1 MTRISMP
8 SGILFHTSC
17 IDSPRAFI
25 KAQSQNSGVLKK
37 RSYQTNEKKKVRE
50 LSKKKR
56 ERERDLCRRGQALVM
71 INGLKQAAD

>member
-56 ERERDLCRRGQALVM
+56 ERERETYVEGDRH
-71 INGLKQAAD
+71 

>member
-1 MTRISMP
+1 MP
-8 SGILFHTSC
+8 SGILFHISC

-37 RSYQTNEKKKVRE
+37 RSYQTNEKKKLRE
-50 LSKKKR
+50 LSKKKKR
-56 ERERDLCRRGQALVM
+56 ERERDLCKRGQALVM

>member
-1 MTRISMP
+1 MP

-25 KAQSQNSGVLKK
+25 KAQSQNSGVLKNEK
-37 RSYQTNEKKKVRE
+37 CLNYEKKKLRE
-50 LSKKKR
+50 LSKKKKG
-56 ERERDLCRRGQALVM
+56 RERDLCKRGQALVM

>member
-1 MTRISMP
+1 MP

-37 RSYQTNEKKKVRE
+37 RSYQTNEKKKLRE

-56 ERERDLCRRGQALVM
+56 EREGDLCKKGQALVM
-71 INGLKQAAD
+71 INGLNQVAD

>member
-8 SGILFHTSC
+8 SGILFHISC

-37 RSYQTNEKKKVRE
+37 RSYQTNEKKKLRE

-56 ERERDLCRRGQALVM
+56 ERERDLCTKGQALVM
-71 INGLKQAAD
+71 INGLNQVAD